1 MSLRLGFDIDGVLA
15 DFRMA
20 FRLAAEECL
29 NRQIDDVPNPLTPGE
44 IKRVWAHIG
53 RVSNWWMTVQPHEP
67 AEIARLY
74 SLSRAGHWEVFF
86 ITNRPASGGDA
97 VQFQTQWWLE
107 QQGFYLPAVLT
118 CPGSRGDLANAL
130 RLDLVVDDQLVN
142 CAEIVGASAAKAILM
157 LRPDEHDEKLSRTAI
172 DRGIGVVSSLA
183 DTLPVLERVHDLL
196 SSRRGR
202 LLRLTDWFFPR
213 AHDTL
218 PDNPRKVRPIGT

>member
-1 MSLRLGFDIDGVLA
+1 MALRLGFDIDGVLA
-15 DFRMA
+15 DFRTA
-20 FRLAAEECL
+20 FRLAAEECFK
-29 NRQIDDVPNPLTPGE
+29 REIDEAADPMPPSE
-44 IKRVWAHIG
+44 IKRVWAHIA
-53 RVSNWWMTVQPHEP
+53 RSSNWWMTLRPHEP
-67 AEIARLY
+67 QEIARLY
-74 SLSRAGHWEVFF
+74 SLSRAGHWEIFF

-107 QQGFYLPAVLT
+107 QQGFYLPSVLT

-157 LRPDEHDEKLSRTAI
+157 LRPDEHDEKLARTAV

-183 DTLPVLERVHDLL
+183 DTLPVLGRVHDLL

-202 LLRLTDWFFPR
+202 LLRLSDWFFTKP
-213 AHDTL
+213 HETL
-218 PDNPRKVRPIGT
+218 PDNPRTSRPLEQ